1 MNWQISRINAFVY
14 RNWIFALKN
23 MFSAV
28 EIFFWPIIGILSI
41 GLMAGFL
48 KMQQK
53 YIDFLITGAVM
64 SGVLQVSQL
73 DVAYGFLYDVWGK
86 SLKQTYIAPV
96 RNIDFIIGSWLVGC
110 IRGTLAFILLYF
122 LGHWWFAFNMPPIG
136 AIIFS
141 LLGIWLTAAIIGMTV
156 IFFIMNF
163 GSRIDVIAWMLSIL
177 MMLACGIYYPVTY
190 LPPWLTTVAKFIPL
204 TYFLEYFRSGYGF
217 PLSFTHP
224 LIKGFG
230 LSAVYIIILYSMIE
244 LAYTRAKKSG
254 MILKL
259 SE

>member
-1 MNWQISRINAFVY
+1 MNWQISRISAFVY

-23 MFSAV
+23 MFAAV

-41 GLMAGFL
+41 GLMASFL
-48 KMQQK
+48 KLEQK
-53 YIDFLITGAVM
+53 YLDFLITGAVL

-96 RNIDFIIGSWLVGC
+96 RNYDFILGSWIVGAV
-110 IRGTLAFILLYF
+110 RGIIAFAVLALLS
-122 LGHWWFAFNMPPIG
+122 HWWFGFNMPS
-136 AIIFS
+136 AWNVVMS
-141 LLGIWLTAAIIGMTV
+141 LLGVWLTAMIIGMTV
-156 IFFIMNF
+156 IFFIMYF
-163 GSRIDVIAWMLSIL
+163 GSRIDVIAWMLSVL
-177 MMLACGIYYPVTY
+177 MMLVCGIYYPVTF
-190 LPPWLTTVAKFIPL
+190 LPPWLTNIAKCIPL

-217 PLSFTHP
+217 PLSFAHP

-230 LSAVYIIILYSMIE
+230 LSVVYIIIMYALIE
-244 LAYTRAKKSG
+244 LAYRRAKTTG